1 MTDNYGEQ
9 IKSYRI
15 KLGLTQNQVA
25 TEMDVTPGYISNVE
39 NGRTAMSLR
48 LLIYYAKLMGVTLD
62 ELVGNLES
70 EYTSNALDNALMAE
84 ISKMD
89 DAKKSCLRQL
99 KSGNNASRGMSNPKN
114 LCSNPRFSSTNPKK
128 KHPALRKVLTLL
140 LKIFSFFPYSCQS
153 IQSLPC

>member
-1 MTDNYGEQ
+1 MTENYGEQ
-9 IKSYRI
+9 IKSYRV

-25 TEMDVTPGYISNVE
+25 AEMDVTPGYISNVE

-48 LLIYYAKLMGVTLD
+48 FLIYYAKLMGVTLD

-89 DAKKSCLRQL
+89 DAEKEK
-99 KSGNNASRGMSNPKN
+99 
-114 LCSNPRFSSTNPKK
+114 
-128 KHPALRKVLTLL
+128 L
-140 LKIFSFFPYSCQS
+140 LKTIK
-153 IQSLPC
+153 IWK

>member
-1 MTDNYGEQ
+1 MTENYGEQ

-25 TEMDVTPGYISNVE
+25 AEMDVTPGYISNVE

-48 LLIYYAKLMGVTLD
+48 FLIYYAKLMGVTLD

-89 DAKKSCLRQL
+89 DAKKE
-99 KSGNNASRGMSNPKN
+99 K
-114 LCSNPRFSSTNPKK
+114 
-128 KHPALRKVLTLL
+128 L
-140 LKIFSFFPYSCQS
+140 LKTIK
-153 IQSLPC
+153 IWK

>member
-25 TEMDVTPGYISNVE
+25 AEMDVTPGYISNVE
-39 NGRTAMSLR
+39 NGRTAMSLHF
-48 LLIYYAKLMGVTLD
+48 LIYYAKLMGVTLD
-62 ELVGNLES
+62 ELVGNLEP

-89 DAKKSCLRQL
+89 DAKKE
-99 KSGNNASRGMSNPKN
+99 K
-114 LCSNPRFSSTNPKK
+114 
-128 KHPALRKVLTLL
+128 L
-140 LKIFSFFPYSCQS
+140 LKTIK
-153 IQSLPC
+153 IWK

>member
-25 TEMDVTPGYISNVE
+25 AEMDVTPGYISNVE

-48 LLIYYAKLMGVTLD
+48 FLIYYAKLMGVTLD
-62 ELVGNLES
+62 ELVGTLEP
-70 EYTSNALDNALMAE
+70 EYTSNALENALMAE

-89 DAKKSCLRQL
+89 DAQKEK
-99 KSGNNASRGMSNPKN
+99 
-114 LCSNPRFSSTNPKK
+114 
-128 KHPALRKVLTLL
+128 L
-140 LKIFSFFPYSCQS
+140 LKTIK
-153 IQSLPC
+153 IWK